1 MFEARNAVVVGAGV
15 MGSGI
20 AQTLAVAGCTVW
32 CSDLD
37 ELQLERASRS
47 VVDGRYGLSRAVE
60 RGYLEAADAEGAQAR
75 LHFVSD
81 TKAALAEAD
90 LVIEAVPEDM
100 AVKQRLFEVC
110 DQNAPAGAILATNTS
125 GLSVAAI
132 AGFTGRPERCIGW
145 HWASPA
151 QIMTLAEIVVT
162 EATDREVV
170 DAVVDLASR
179 CGKNPVVVKDN
190 PETWG
195 HVGNRIYAA
204 AIAEAAKVVDEGL
217 TDQGGVDRIMMDAF
231 GWPAGPFGMVTGAK
245 EGWGG

>member
-1 MFEARNAVVVGAGV
+1 MIELRNVVVIGAGV

-37 ELQLERASRS
+37 EAQLERASRS
-47 VVDGRYGLSRAVE
+47 VSEGRYGLGRAVD
-60 RGYLEAADAEGAQAR
+60 RGHLEAAAAEAASAR

-81 TKAALAEAD
+81 SAAALAD
-90 LVIEAVPEDM
+90 SHLVIEAVPEDIE
-100 AVKQRLFEVC
+100 AKQRLFEMC
-110 DQNAPAGAILATNTS
+110 DQVAPAGAILATNTS
-125 GLSVAAI
+125 GLSVEAI
-132 AGFTGRPERCIGW
+132 ASATSRPERCIGW

-151 QIMTLAEIVVT
+151 QIMALAEIVVT
-162 EATDREVV
+162 EATDRDVV
-170 DAVVDLASR
+170 DAVVGLASR

-190 PETWG
+190 PATWG

-217 TDQGGVDRIMMDAF
+217 TDQRGVDRIMMDAF
-231 GWPAGPFGMVTGAK
+231 RWPAGPFGMVTGAR
-245 EGWGG
+245 EGWGS

>member
-1 MFEARNAVVVGAGV
+1 LIEVRNAVVVGAGV

-37 ELQLERASRS
+37 EEQLERASRS
-47 VVDGRYGLSRAVE
+47 VLDGRYGLSRAVE
-60 RGYLEAADAEGAQAR
+60 RGHLSAADAEAAGAR
-75 LHFVSD
+75 LHFVPD
-81 TKAALAEAD
+81 MKAALEEAH
-90 LVIEAVPEDM
+90 LVIEAIPEDIG
-100 AVKQRLFEVC
+100 AKQRLFEMC
-110 DQNAPAGAILATNTS
+110 DRIAPAGAIFATNTS
-125 GLSVAAI
+125 GLSVEAI
-132 AGFTGRPERCIGW
+132 ASATGRPARCVGW

-151 QIMTLAEIVVT
+151 QIMALAEIVVT
-162 EATDREVV
+162 KVTDSEVV
-170 DAVVDLASR
+170 DTVVDLASR

-204 AIAEAAKVVDEGL
+204 AIAEAAKVIEEGL
-217 TDQGGVDRIMMDAF
+217 TDQRGVDRIMMDAF
-231 GWPAGPFGMVTGAK
+231 RWPAGPFGMVTGAK